1 MIPASRIKPWSNAL
15 FVAPFVIVY
24 LCLLIYPLLAGML
37 LSLFKA
43 DLFGGREFVGIEN
56 FARLLRDRVFLQAV
70 GNTFWFVLLTV
81 PPLAVLPLFLALLLN
96 RQDRWAAFF
105 RGVFFSSSVLSVT
118 IVTLIWRMILM
129 PDGGFIANI
138 RALFGAAP
146 IPFLS
151 DPNIVMVSMAIITV
165 WWCLGLP
172 MMLYLSALQ
181 QVPRDIYEAA
191 ALDNAGWWRTL
202 WSITLPSVSRT
213 IILVAIFE
221 VVLQF
226 QLFGQPQLIT
236 QGGPNGASRPIVLFI
251 FEVGFRRW
259 DIGYAA
265 AASQILFAIIL
276 IATVVQ
282 YYVTRAPS
290 PVKAEAKRP
299 AAVKGVSR

>member
-1 MIPASRIKPWSNAL
+1 MTTQARKKVEWINAL
-15 FVAPFVIVY
+15 FVAPFVLVY
-24 LCLLIYPLLAGML
+24 LCLLIYPLLSGMM

-43 DLFGGREFVGIEN
+43 DLFGGRVFVGFEN
-56 FARLLRDRVFLQAV
+56 FARLLRDRQFLQATA
-70 GNTFWFVLLTV
+70 NTFYFVLLTV
-81 PPLAVLPLFLALLLN
+81 PPLTVLPLILALLLN
-96 RQDRWAAFF
+96 RTTRVAAFF

-129 PDGGFIANI
+129 PDGGFIANV
-138 RALFGAAP
+138 RAMFHADA

-151 DPNIVMVSMAIITV
+151 DPNLVMVSMAIITV

-181 QVPRDIYEAA
+181 QVPKDIYEAA
-191 ALDNAGWWRTL
+191 ALDNSGWLRTL

-213 IILVAIFE
+213 VILVAIFE

-265 AASQILFAIIL
+265 AASQILFFIIL
-276 IATVVQ
+276 AATLVQ
-282 YYVTRAPS
+282 YFVTRPPAPKKL
-290 PVKAEAKRP
+290 PP
-299 AAVKGVSR
+299 ATVKGVSA

>member
-1 MIPASRIKPWSNAL
+1 VVTASAPKANWSNAL
-15 FVAPFVIVY
+15 FVAPYLCVY
-24 LCLLIYPLLAGML
+24 LALLIYPLLAGMG

-43 DLFGGREFVGIEN
+43 DLFGGAEFVGFEN
-56 FARLLRDRVFLQAV
+56 FVRLMHDAVFLQAV
-70 GNTFWFVLLTV
+70 ANTFWFVILSV
-81 PPLAVLPLFLALLLN
+81 PPLTLLPLLLALLLN
-96 RQDRWAAFF
+96 RQTRLAAFF

-118 IVTLIWRMILM
+118 IVTLIWRMVLM
-129 PDGGFIANI
+129 PDGGFIANV
-138 RALFGAAP
+138 RAMFGAAP

-181 QVPRDIYEAA
+181 QVPHDIYEAA
-191 ALDNAGWWRTL
+191 ELDNASWLRTL

-276 IATVVQ
+276 FATMVQ
-282 YYVTRAPS
+282 YFVTTRGR
-290 PVKAEAKRP
+290 KAVAR
-299 AAVKGVSR
+299 

>member
-1 MIPASRIKPWSNAL
+1 MTTLSVKQKGQLVNAL
-15 FVAPFVIVY
+15 FVAPFIIVY
-24 LCLLIYPLLAGML
+24 LCLLIYPLIAGMG

-43 DLFGGREFVGIEN
+43 DLFGGRVFVGFEN
-56 FARLLRDRVFLQAV
+56 YARLLRDPVFLQAV
-70 GNTFWFVLLTV
+70 VR
-81 PPLAVLPLFLALLLN
+81 LLN
-96 RQDRWAAFF
+96 RTTRIAAFF

-129 PDGGFIANI
+129 PDGGFIANV
-138 RALFGAAP
+138 RSLFGLHA

-151 DPNIVMVSMAIITV
+151 DPNLVMVSMAIITV

-181 QVPRDIYEAA
+181 QVPQDIYEAA
-191 ALDNAGWWRTL
+191 ALDNSSWLRTL
-202 WSITLPSVSRT
+202 FAITLPSVIRT
-213 IILVAIFE
+213 VILVAIFE

-282 YYVTRAPS
+282 YMVTRAKP
-290 PVKAEAKRP
+290 AGETRLAGAK
-299 AAVKGVSR
+299 

>member
-1 MIPASRIKPWSNAL
+1 VSIATRKKAEWSNAL
-15 FVAPFVIVY
+15 FVAPFLFFY
-24 LCLLIYPLLAGML
+24 LFLLIYPLLSGMG

-43 DLFGGREFVGIEN
+43 DLFGGRVFVGLEN
-56 FARLLRDRVFLQAV
+56 FSRLLRDTVFLQSV
-70 GNTFWFVLLTV
+70 GNTFYFVLLTV
-81 PPLAVLPLFLALLLN
+81 PPMTALPLVLALLLN
-96 RQDRWAAFF
+96 RTTRVAAFF

-129 PDGGFIANI
+129 ADGGFITNV
-138 RALFGAAP
+138 RALFGLSA

-151 DPNIVMVSMAIITV
+151 DPNLVMISMAMITV

-181 QVPRDIYEAA
+181 QVPKDIYEAA
-191 ALDNAGWWRTL
+191 ELDNSSWWRTL
-202 WSITLPSVSRT
+202 LFITLPSLHRT
-213 IILVAIFE
+213 VVLVAIFQ

-236 QGGPNGASRPIVLFI
+236 QGGPNGASRPLVLFI

-282 YYVTRAPS
+282 YLVTR
-290 PVKAEAKRP
+290 
-299 AAVKGVSR
+299 KGSK

>member
-1 MIPASRIKPWSNAL
+1 MTPVVRKKADGAASRWSNAL
-15 FVAPFVIVY
+15 FVAPFLFVY
-24 LCLLIYPLLAGML
+24 LSLLIYPLLSGMF

-43 DLFGGREFVGIEN
+43 DLFGGREFVGLEN
-56 FARLLRDRVFLQAV
+56 FSRLLRDDIFLQAV
-70 GNTFWFVLLTV
+70 ANTFYFVLLTV
-81 PPLAVLPLFLALLLN
+81 PPLTVLPLVLALLLN
-96 RQDRWAAFF
+96 RTTRVAAFF

-129 PDGGFIANI
+129 ADGGFITNV
-138 RALFGAAP
+138 RAMFGLPA

-151 DPNIVMVSMAIITV
+151 DPNLVMVSMAIITV

-181 QVPRDIYEAA
+181 QVPKDIYEAA
-191 ALDNAGWWRTL
+191 ALDNSGWLRTL
-202 WSITLPSVSRT
+202 FSITLPSVSRT
-213 IILVAIFE
+213 VILVAIFE

-282 YYVTRAPS
+282 YFVTR
-290 PVKAEAKRP
+290 KGAK
-299 AAVKGVSR
+299 

>member
-1 MIPASRIKPWSNAL
+1 MTALSNRAKGNWANAL
-15 FVAPFVIVY
+15 FVAPFLAVY
-24 LCLLIYPLLAGML
+24 LCLLIYPLLSGMF

-43 DLFGGREFVGIEN
+43 DLFGGREFVGLEN
-56 FARLLRDRVFLQAV
+56 FARLMRDEVFLQSVA
-70 GNTFWFVLLTV
+70 NTFYFVLLTV
-81 PPLAVLPLFLALLLN
+81 PPLTVIPLFLALLLN
-96 RQDRWAAFF
+96 RTTRVAAFF

-129 PDGGFIANI
+129 SDGGFIANV
-138 RALFGAAP
+138 RALFGLKAV
-146 IPFLS
+146 PFLS
-151 DPNIVMVSMAIITV
+151 DPNLVMMSMAIITV

-181 QVPRDIYEAA
+181 QVPKDIYEAA
-191 ALDNAGWWRTL
+191 ELDNSSPLRTL

-213 IILVAIFE
+213 VVLVAIFQ

-276 IATVVQ
+276 LATLVQ
-282 YYVTRAPS
+282 YFVTR
-290 PVKAEAKRP
+290 
-299 AAVKGVSR
+299 KGART

>member
-1 MIPASRIKPWSNAL
+1 MTPSLSRAKWSNAL
-15 FVAPFVIVY
+15 FVAPYVFVY
-24 LCLLIYPLLAGML
+24 LALLIYPLIAGMG

-56 FARLLRDRVFLQAV
+56 FVRLMHDAVFLQAV
-70 GNTFWFVLLTV
+70 ANTFGFVLLTV
-81 PPLAVLPLFLALLLN
+81 PPLTALPLLLALLLN
-96 RQDRWAAFF
+96 RQTRVAAFF

-118 IVTLIWRMILM
+118 IVTLIWRMVLM

-138 RALFGAAP
+138 RALFGQAP

-181 QVPRDIYEAA
+181 QVPQDIYEAA
-191 ALDNAGWWRTL
+191 TLDNASWWRTL

-213 IILVAIFE
+213 VILVAIFQ

-276 IATVVQ
+276 IATMVQ
-282 YYVTRAPS
+282 YFVTSRG
-290 PVKAEAKRP
+290 KKEAVR
-299 AAVKGVSR
+299 

>member
-1 MIPASRIKPWSNAL
+1 MIANRKKTRWSNAL
-15 FVAPFVIVY
+15 FVAPFLAVY
-24 LCLLIYPLLAGML
+24 VCLLVYPLLAGMG

-43 DLFGGREFVGIEN
+43 DLFGGGEFVGLEN
-56 FARLLRDRVFLQAV
+56 FSRLLRDAVFRQSVA
-70 GNTFWFVLLTV
+70 NTFYFVLLTV
-81 PPLAVLPLFLALLLN
+81 PPLTVVPLFLALLLN
-96 RQDRWAAFF
+96 RTTRVAAFF

-129 PDGGFIANI
+129 ADGGLVANI
-138 RALFGAAP
+138 RALFGAGA

-151 DPNIVMVSMAIITV
+151 DPRLVMISMAIITV

-181 QVPRDIYEAA
+181 QVPKDIYEAA
-191 ALDNAGWWRTL
+191 ALDNASWFRTL

-213 IILVAIFE
+213 VILVAIFQC
-221 VVLQF
+221 VLQF

-236 QGGPNGASRPIVLFI
+236 QGGPNGASRSIVLFI
-251 FEVGFRRW
+251 FEIGFRRW

-276 IATVVQ
+276 IATVAQ
-282 YYVTRAPS
+282 YLVTRQRATL
-290 PVKAEAKRP
+290 KAT
-299 AAVKGVSR
+299 KGATS

>member
-1 MIPASRIKPWSNAL
+1 MLSPKAKTEFGNFL
-15 FVAPFVIVY
+15 FVAPYLFVFMA
-24 LCLLIYPLLAGML
+24 LLVYPLISGMG

-43 DLFGGREFVGIEN
+43 DLFGGASFVGFEN
-56 FARLLRDRVFLQAV
+56 YARLLQDRVFLQAV
-70 GNTFWFVLLTV
+70 GNTFLFVALCV
-81 PPLAVLPLFLALLLN
+81 PPLAVIPLILALLLN
-96 RQDRWAAFF
+96 RATWSAAFF

-118 IVTLIWRMILM
+118 IVTLIWRMVLM
-129 PDGGFIANI
+129 PDGGFIANV
-138 RALFGAAP
+138 RGMFGFDP

-151 DPNIVMVSMAIITV
+151 DPNLVMISMAIITV

-181 QVPRDIYEAA
+181 QVPQDIYEAA
-191 ALDNAGWWRTL
+191 ALDNASWFKTL
-202 WSITLPSVSRT
+202 THITLPSISRT
-213 IILVAIFE
+213 VVLVVIMQC
-221 VVLQF
+221 VLQF

-276 IATVVQ
+276 IVTLVQYFVVQ
-282 YYVTRAPS
+282 PR
-290 PVKAEAKRP
+290 KRKTGD
-299 AAVKGVSR
+299 A

>member
-1 MIPASRIKPWSNAL
+1 MLSLKARREFGNFL
-15 FVAPFVIVY
+15 FVAPY
-24 LCLLIYPLLAGML
+24 LCVFLWLLIWPLISGMG

-43 DLFGGREFVGIEN
+43 DLFGGASFVGFEN
-56 FARLLRDRVFLQAV
+56 YSRLLQDPVFLQAV
-70 GNTFWFVLLTV
+70 GNTFYFVALTV
-81 PPLAVLPLFLALLLN
+81 PALAIIPLFLALMLN
-96 RQDRWAAFF
+96 RATRTAAFF

-118 IVTLIWRMILM
+118 IVTLIWRMVLM
-129 PDGGFIANI
+129 SDGGFVANI
-138 RALFGAAP
+138 IGFFGFDP

-151 DPNIVMVSMAIITV
+151 DPNLVMISMSIITV

-181 QVPRDIYEAA
+181 QVPQDIYEAA
-191 ALDNAGWWRTL
+191 ALDNTRWWKQLTH
-202 WSITLPSVSRT
+202 ITLPAISRT
-213 IILVAIFE
+213 VVLVIIMQC
-221 VVLQF
+221 VLQF

-276 IATVVQ
+276 MVTLAQ
-282 YYVTRAPS
+282 YFVA
-290 PVKAEAKRP
+290 
-299 AAVKGVSR
+299 SRREGRGR

>member
-1 MIPASRIKPWSNAL
+1 LSIASRKKADWSNTL
-15 FVAPFVIVY
+15 FVAPFLFFY
-24 LCLLIYPLLAGML
+24 LFLLIYPLLSGMF

-43 DLFGGREFVGIEN
+43 DLFGGREFVGLEN
-56 FARLLRDRVFLQAV
+56 FSRLLRDTVFLQAV

-81 PPLAVLPLFLALLLN
+81 PPLTVIPLILALLLN
-96 RQDRWAAFF
+96 RTTRVAAFF
-105 RGVFFSSSVLSVT
+105 RGIFFASSVLSVT

-129 PDGGFIANI
+129 ADGGFITNV
-138 RALFGAAP
+138 RTLFGLPA

-151 DPNIVMVSMAIITV
+151 DPNLVMVSMAIITV

-181 QVPRDIYEAA
+181 QVPKDIYEAA
-191 ALDNAGWWRTL
+191 ALDNSGWLRTL
-202 WSITLPSVSRT
+202 FSITLPSVSRT
-213 IILVAIFE
+213 VILVAIFE

-282 YYVTRAPS
+282 YFVTR
-290 PVKAEAKRP
+290 
-299 AAVKGVSR
+299 KGSK

>member
-1 MIPASRIKPWSNAL
+1 MTTLSSRKKADWSNAL
-15 FVAPFVIVY
+15 FVAPFLFFY
-24 LCLLIYPLLAGML
+24 LFLLIYPLLSGMF

-43 DLFGGREFVGIEN
+43 DLFGGREFVGLEN
-56 FARLLRDRVFLQAV
+56 FSRLLRDDIFLQAV

-81 PPLAVLPLFLALLLN
+81 PPLTVIPLILALLLN
-96 RQDRWAAFF
+96 RTTRVAAFF

-129 PDGGFIANI
+129 ADGGFITNV
-138 RALFGAAP
+138 RAMFGLSA

-151 DPNIVMVSMAIITV
+151 DPNLVMISMAIITV
-165 WWCLGLP
+165 WWCMGLP

-181 QVPRDIYEAA
+181 QVPKDIYEAA
-191 ALDNAGWWRTL
+191 ALDNSNWLRTL
-202 WSITLPSVSRT
+202 FSITLPSVSRT
-213 IILVAIFE
+213 VILVAIFE

-265 AASQILFAIIL
+265 AASQILFSIIL

-282 YYVTRAPS
+282 YFVTR
-290 PVKAEAKRP
+290 
-299 AAVKGVSR
+299 KGSK

>member
-1 MIPASRIKPWSNAL
+1 MGARASRQWSNAL
-15 FVAPFVIVY
+15 FVAPYLIAY
-24 LCLLIYPLLAGML
+24 LCLLIFPLISGMG

-43 DLFGGREFVGIEN
+43 DLFGGREFVGFEN
-56 FARLLRDRVFLQAV
+56 FMRLFKDAVFLQSVA
-70 GNTFWFVLLTV
+70 NTFYFVLLTV
-81 PPLAVLPLFLALLLN
+81 PPLTVIPLFLALLLN
-96 RQDRWAAFF
+96 RSDRTAAIF

-129 PDGGFIANI
+129 TEGGLAANI
-138 RALFGAAP
+138 RHAMSLDA

-151 DPNIVMVSMAIITV
+151 DPNLVMASMAIITV

-181 QVPRDIYEAA
+181 QVPQDIYEAA
-191 ALDNAGWWRTL
+191 ELDNSGWFQTL
-202 WSITLPSVSRT
+202 WSITLPALSRT
-213 IILVAIFE
+213 VILVAIFQC
-221 VVLQF
+221 VLQF

-276 IATVVQ
+276 LATLIQ
-282 YYVTRAPS
+282 YFVTSR
-290 PVKAEAKRP
+290 KQ
-299 AAVKGVSR
+299 VS

>member
-1 MIPASRIKPWSNAL
+1 MTPVVRKKADWSNAL
-15 FVAPFVIVY
+15 FVAPFVLVY
-24 LCLLIYPLLAGML
+24 LSLLIYPLLSGMF

-43 DLFGGREFVGIEN
+43 DLFGGREFVGLEN
-56 FARLLRDRVFLQAV
+56 FSRLLHDDIFLQAV
-70 GNTFWFVLLTV
+70 SNTFYFVLLTV
-81 PPLAVLPLFLALLLN
+81 PPLTIIPLVLALLLN
-96 RQDRWAAFF
+96 RTTRVAAFF

-129 PDGGFIANI
+129 ADGGFITNI
-138 RALFGAAP
+138 RAFFGLPAV
-146 IPFLS
+146 PFLS
-151 DPNIVMVSMAIITV
+151 DPNLVMISMAMITV

-191 ALDNAGWWRTL
+191 ELDNSSWWRTL
-202 WSITLPSVSRT
+202 LFITLPSLYRT
-213 IILVAIFE
+213 VVLVAIFQ

-282 YYVTRAPS
+282 YFVTRRGS
-290 PVKAEAKRP
+290 K
-299 AAVKGVSR
+299 

>member
-1 MIPASRIKPWSNAL
+1 MTTLSSRKKADWSNAL
-15 FVAPFVIVY
+15 FVAPFLFFY
-24 LCLLIYPLLAGML
+24 LFLLIYPLLSGMF

-43 DLFGGREFVGIEN
+43 DLFGGREFVGLEN
-56 FARLLRDRVFLQAV
+56 FSRLLRDDIFLQAV

-81 PPLAVLPLFLALLLN
+81 PPLTVIPLILALLLN
-96 RQDRWAAFF
+96 RTTRVAAFF

-129 PDGGFIANI
+129 ADGGFITNV
-138 RALFGAAP
+138 RAMFGLSA

-151 DPNIVMVSMAIITV
+151 DPNLVMISMAIITI

-181 QVPRDIYEAA
+181 QVPKDIYEAA
-191 ALDNAGWWRTL
+191 ALDNSGWLRTL
-202 WSITLPSVSRT
+202 FSITLPSVSRT
-213 IILVAIFE
+213 VILVAIFE

-265 AASQILFAIIL
+265 AASQILFSIIL

-282 YYVTRAPS
+282 YFVTR
-290 PVKAEAKRP
+290 
-299 AAVKGVSR
+299 KGSK

>member
-1 MIPASRIKPWSNAL
+1 MTLTASRANWSNAL
-15 FVAPFVIVY
+15 FVAPYVFVY
-24 LCLLIYPLLAGML
+24 LALLIYPLLAGMG

-43 DLFGGREFVGIEN
+43 DLFGGAEFVGFEN
-56 FARLLRDRVFLQAV
+56 FIRLMHDAVFLQAV
-70 GNTFWFVLLTV
+70 ANTFWFVILSV
-81 PPLAVLPLFLALLLN
+81 PPLTLLPLLLALLLN
-96 RQDRWAAFF
+96 RQTRLAAVF
-105 RGVFFSSSVLSVT
+105 RGIFFSSSVLSVT
-118 IVTLIWRMILM
+118 IVTLIWRMVLM

-138 RALFGAAP
+138 RAMFGAAP

-151 DPNIVMVSMAIITV
+151 DPNIVMASMAIITV

-181 QVPRDIYEAA
+181 QVPHDIYEAA
-191 ALDNAGWWRTL
+191 ELDNASWLRTL

-265 AASQILFAIIL
+265 AASQILFVLIL
-276 IATVVQ
+276 IATMVQ
-282 YYVTRAPS
+282 YFVTTRGRR
-290 PVKAEAKRP
+290 EAGR
-299 AAVKGVSR
+299 

>member
-1 MIPASRIKPWSNAL
+1 MSARAASRQWSNAL
-15 FVAPFVIVY
+15 FVAPYLIAY
-24 LCLLIYPLLAGML
+24 LCLLIFPLISGMG

-43 DLFGGREFVGIEN
+43 DLFGGREFVGFEN
-56 FARLLRDRVFLQAV
+56 FARLMKDTVFLQSVA
-70 GNTFWFVLLTV
+70 NTFYFVLLTV
-81 PPLAVLPLFLALLLN
+81 PPLTVIPLFLALLLN
-96 RQDRWAAFF
+96 RNDRTAAIF

-129 PDGGFIANI
+129 TEGGLAANI
-138 RALFGAAP
+138 RHAMGLDA

-151 DPNIVMVSMAIITV
+151 DPNLVMVSMAIITV

-181 QVPRDIYEAA
+181 QVPQDIYEAA
-191 ALDNAGWWRTL
+191 ELDNSGWLRTL
-202 WSITLPSVSRT
+202 WSITLPALSRT
-213 IILVAIFE
+213 VILVAIFQC
-221 VVLQF
+221 VLQF

-265 AASQILFAIIL
+265 AASQILFGIIL
-276 IATVVQ
+276 VATLIQ
-282 YYVTRAPS
+282 YFVTSR
-290 PVKAEAKRP
+290 KQ
-299 AAVKGVSR
+299 VS